1 VGRDDQIEK
10 PDTEVMKRGRR
21 AELRFC
27 KIEGCNRLVDAR
39 GLCTGHYRRL
49 KRYGDPQASQPIRRW
64 GLIIFGIFWLG
75 LTHGAK
81 ASPFLV
87 CDPYPAGLDQSTMP
101 VSFVLKG
108 LSAQPL
114 SVPVQTNQDG
124 TIQLHY
130 DLSQQPHGTFTVV
143 ADAVNV
149 FGGASPDSA
158 PFVFT
163 VGTPTAPTNLRIV
176 P

>member
-1 VGRDDQIEK
+1 MRTFVFVCLLSGSS
-10 PDTEVMKRGRR
+10 VLR
-21 AELRFC
+21 AF
-27 KIEGCNRLVDAR
+27 
-39 GLCTGHYRRL
+39 
-49 KRYGDPQASQPIRRW
+49 
-64 GLIIFGIFWLG
+64 
-75 LTHGAK
+75 

-101 VSFVLKG
+101 VSFILKG
-108 LSAQPL
+108 LSGNPL

-130 DLSQQPHGTFTVV
+130 DLANLGNGTYTVV

-149 FGGASPDSA
+149 FGGVSPDSV
-158 PFVFT
+158 PFTFT
-163 VGTPTAPTNLRIV
+163 KGVPAALTNLRIV

>member
-1 VGRDDQIEK
+1 MGRNGKAAQTDEIL
-10 PDTEVMKRGRR
+10 MKRGRKP
-21 AELRFC
+21 ELRFC

-39 GLCTGHYRRL
+39 GLCSGHYRRL
-49 KRYGDPQASQPIRRW
+49 KLYGDPKVSEPLRHW
-64 GLIIFGIFWLG
+64 GLIVFGIFWLG
-75 LTHGAK
+75 LCHGTK

-101 VSFVLKG
+101 VGFILTG
-108 LSAQPL
+108 LAAQPI

-130 DLSQQPHGTFTVV
+130 DLSQQSHGTFTVT
-143 ADAVNV
+143 ASATNV
-149 FGGASPDSA
+149 FGGSSLPSA
-158 PFVFT
+158 PFTFT
-163 VGTPTAPTNLRIV
+163 SGVPAVPTGLRIV

>member
-1 VGRDDQIEK
+1 
-10 PDTEVMKRGRR
+10 MKRGRKP
-21 AELRFC
+21 ELRFC

-39 GLCTGHYRRL
+39 GLCTGHYRRFKL
-49 KRYGDPQASQPIRRW
+49 HGDSQASQPIRRW
-64 GLIIFGIFWLG
+64 GLVVFGIFL
-75 LTHGAK
+75 LASAK
-81 ASPFLV
+81 ASPFLIS
-87 CDPYPAGLDQSTMP
+87 DPYPAGLDQSTMP
-101 VSFVLKG
+101 VSFILKG

-130 DLSQQPHGTFTVV
+130 DLAQQAHGTFTVV

-158 PFVFT
+158 PFTFT
-163 VGTPTAPTNLRIV
+163 SGVPAVPTGLRIV

>member
-1 VGRDDQIEK
+1 MGRADQAKTVDPEN
-10 PDTEVMKRGRR
+10 VMKPM
-21 AELRFC
+21 
-27 KIEGCNRLVDAR
+27 LVI
-39 GLCTGHYRRL
+39 L
-49 KRYGDPQASQPIRRW
+49 
-64 GLIIFGIFWLG
+64 FWLTVTV
-75 LTHGAK
+75 L
-81 ASPFLV
+81 ASPFIV

-101 VSFVLKG
+101 VSFILKG
-108 LSAQPL
+108 LSAQPI

-149 FGGASPDSA
+149 FGGISPDSA

-163 VGTPTAPTNLRIV
+163 SGVPAAPTILRIV